1 MSDDFDRQAEREKLR
16 EKYERDQAKR
26 EASERM
32 SELLLQ
38 GATMTNRHCPECQS
52 PVFTYEGT
60 AFCPTC
66 EREIT
71 EDSEAERSE
80 ASERASGG
88 SGAASSEAVRR
99 EASNRASGERE
110 RPASSEAERSEADA
124 EPAADDVDAAGRSA
138 ANGDSATAGG
148 ADDATPAANSDA
160 APSAGPDAGEEP
172 APEETRPATTP
183 ERRPARVDPP
193 ARREDAGGDRREER
207 RGLADAEAALVR
219 EITNLTRRAEETRDV
234 SRKRDFFAAAREAAE
249 TLETVRRL

>member
-1 MSDDFDRQAEREKLR
+1 MGDDFDREAEREKLR
-16 EKYERDQAKR
+16 EKYEHDQEKR

-66 EREIT
+66 EREVT
-71 EDSEAERSE
+71 EEG
-80 ASERASGG
+80 ERAG
-88 SGAASSEAVRR
+88 
-99 EASNRASGERE
+99 
-110 RPASSEAERSEADA
+110 EAERSEADG
-124 EPAADDVDAAGRSA
+124 EPTADDIDAAGTSA
-138 ANGDSATAGG
+138 ANGDSATAAA
-148 ADDATPAANSDA
+148 ADGATPAEIPDE
-160 APSAGPDAGEEP
+160 APEAEPESRPDAGEEP
-172 APEETRPATTP
+172 APDETRPATTP

-234 SRKRDFFAAAREAAE
+234 GRKRDFFDAAREAAE